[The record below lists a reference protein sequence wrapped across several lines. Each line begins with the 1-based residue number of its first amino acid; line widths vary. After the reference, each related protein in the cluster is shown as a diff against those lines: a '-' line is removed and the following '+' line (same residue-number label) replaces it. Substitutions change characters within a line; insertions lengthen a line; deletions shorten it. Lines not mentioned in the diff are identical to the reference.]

1 MGAGGGECPRG
12 FDGED
17 GAVGFV
23 GEDVVEAATVDGV
36 HVGCGVGLRVVEGGD
51 DGCGSRVE
59 VFAVVD
65 SSRGEAPVIQGVRVE
80 VEFDA

>member
-1 MGAGGGECPRG
+1 MGAGGGECPGG

-23 GEDVVEAATVDGV
+23 GEDVVEAVAVDGA
-36 HVGCGVGLRVVEGGD
+36 HVGCGVGVCVVEGGD
-51 DGCGSRVE
+51 DGCGGGVE

-65 SSRGEAPVIQGVRVE
+65 SLWGEVPVVEGVGIEIVL
-80 VEFDA
+80 DA